1 MMHIE
6 KEYKIFA
13 GIALGAIVVGVL
25 LFKFGNQEPSAP
37 TLEPRASAYSKGA
50 PQPKVVMTEF
60 GDFQC
65 PACYTAQSAISK
77 LMTENPSDLR
87 LVFRNFPLMS
97 HPFAL
102 IAAQAAESAG
112 AQGKFWEM
120 HNMLYLKQ
128 PEWGELNKGVTEEKA
143 RAFFASYAQSIGLDM
158 EKFNADMAG
167 ITYQDLIK
175 QDVEA
180 GLKAG
185 ANATPTF
192 YMNGKKVPDPSYET
206 LKKYFEEAKTA
217 N

>member
-13 GIALGAIVVGVL
+13 GIALGAIIIGVL
-25 LFKFGNQEPSAP
+25 LFKFGNQAPSAP
-37 TLEPRASAYSKGA
+37 TLEPRASAYSKGG
-50 PQPKVVMTEF
+50 PQAKVVMTEF
-60 GDFQC
+60 ADFQC
-65 PACYTAQSAISK
+65 PACYTAQSAIIK
-77 LMTENPSDLR
+77 LMDENPSDLR

-97 HPFAL
+97 HEFAL

-120 HNMLYLKQ
+120 HNALYARQ
-128 PEWGELNKGVTEEKA
+128 GEWGEPNKGITEEKA
-143 RAFFASYAQSIGLDM
+143 RAFFSSYAQSIGLDM
-158 EKFNADMAG
+158 NKFSADMAG
-167 ITYQDLIK
+167 TTYQDVIK

-192 YMNGKKVPDPSYET
+192 YMNGVKVTDPSYNS
-206 LKKYFEEAKTA
+206 LKAAFDEAMKK
-217 N
+217 